1 MGAHCGKGSEQLGTD
16 SHRQKVPRDVC
27 AIESADACLD
37 EVTRQ
42 LEPHSS
48 FSSRMIE
55 NGTSLI
61 VFVAWFIFL
70 NDLCTSSPFFTR

>member
-1 MGAHCGKGSEQLGTD
+1 VVNGSEQLGTD

-42 LEPHSS
+42 LEAHSS

-55 NGTSLI
+55 NGTSLV
-61 VFVAWFIFL
+61 VFVAWFIFSM
-70 NDLCTSSPFFTR
+70 TSAQVRPFLREKI